1 MAEILRGSPAAD
13 AIIDDLILRTEKLK
27 ARGIKPCLAILRVGE
42 NESDK
47 SYERGASKRCTRI
60 GIELK
65 NIVLPA
71 DCTQAELMDTIDR
84 INEDATIHG
93 CLMFRPLPQQLNEAE
108 ACERLKPAKDVDGM
122 TAASL
127 SKVFTGT
134 GEGYSPCTAQ
144 ACIEILDYYGYELK
158 GKNAAVI
165 GRSLV
170 IGRPVSMLLMQRNA
184 TVTICHSQT
193 QDMPSL
199 CRGADILVVATGK
212 SGMIDE
218 SYVNQNQVI
227 IDVGIN
233 VNADGSIHGDV
244 NFESV
249 EDKVHAISPVPGG
262 VGAVTTAVL
271 CKHVIEAAEKSS

>member
-27 ARGIKPCLAILRVGE
+27 ARRIKPCLAILRVGE

-47 SYERGASKRCTRI
+47 SYERGASKRCARI

-71 DCTQAELMDTIDR
+71 DCTQAELLDTIDR
-84 INEDATIHG
+84 INEDTTIHG

-108 ACERLKPAKDVDGM
+108 ACARLAPTKDVDGM

-127 SKVFTGT
+127 SKIFTGT

-184 TVTICHSQT
+184 TVTICHSRT
-193 QDMPSL
+193 QDMASI

-233 VNADGSIHGDV
+233 VNADGSIRGDV

-249 EDKVHAISPVPGG
+249 ADKVHAISPVPGG
-262 VGAVTTAVL
+262 VGTVTTAVL